1 MSKKDKIP
9 ATPAL
14 HALKGAGV
22 AFTPRPYDYVP
33 HGGTGEAAA
42 QLGVEEHQVIKTLV
56 MQDETGAPL
65 VVLMHG
71 DKEVSTKNL
80 ARQLGRKSVE
90 PCAERDAQRYT
101 GYQVGG
107 ISPFGIR
114 RSLPVYAEKGIL
126 DLERVYING
135 GKRGLLVEIDPAVLV
150 KLLSPTPVEAAL

>member
-1 MSKKDKIP
+1 MAKKDKIP

-33 HGGTGEAAA
+33 HGGTGEAAS
-42 QLGVEEHQVIKTLV
+42 QLKVDEHQVVKTLV
-56 MQDETGAPL
+56 MQDESGEPL

-71 DKEVSTKNL
+71 DREVSTKNL

-114 RSLPVYAEKGIL
+114 RNMPVFVEKGIL
-126 DLERVYING
+126 DLERLYINA
-135 GKRGLLVEIDPAVLV
+135 GKRGLLVEIAPAVLLE
-150 KLLSPTPVEAAL
+150 LLNPTPVEAAL

>member
-22 AFTPRPYDYVP
+22 AFVPRIYDYVA
-33 HGGTGEAAA
+33 HGGTGEAAR
-42 QLGVEEHQVIKTLV
+42 QLGLDEHQVVKTLI
-56 MQDETGAPL
+56 MQDENGDPL

-80 ARQLGRKSVE
+80 ARQLGRKTVE

-107 ISPFGIR
+107 ISPFGTR
-114 RSLPVYAEKGIL
+114 RAMPVFVEKGIL
-126 DLERVYING
+126 ELERLCING
-135 GKRGLLVEIDPAVLV
+135 GKRGLLVEISPQALI
-150 KLLSPTPVEAAL
+150 KLLNPAPVEAAL

>member
-33 HGGTGEAAA
+33 HGGTGEAAR
-42 QLGVEEHQVIKTLV
+42 QLGVDEHQVIKTLV
-56 MQDETGAPL
+56 MQDEGGEPL
-65 VVLMHG
+65 LVLMHG
-71 DKEVSTKNL
+71 DREVSTKNL
-80 ARQLGRKSVE
+80 ARQLGRKSIE

-114 RSLPVYAEKGIL
+114 RALPVYVEKGIL
-126 DLERVYING
+126 ELGRLYINA
-135 GKRGLLVEIDPAVLV
+135 GKRGLLVEIAPAVLI
-150 KLLSPTPVEAAL
+150 KMLQPTPVEAAL

>member
-1 MSKKDKIP
+1 MAKKDKIP

-22 AFTPRPYDYVP
+22 AFIPRPYGYVA
-33 HGGTGEAAA
+33 HGGTGEAAG
-42 QLGVEEHQVIKTLV
+42 QLGVDEHQVVKTLV
-56 MQDETGAPL
+56 MQDESGDPL

-114 RSLPVYAEKGIL
+114 REMPVFVEKGIL

-135 GKRGLLVEIDPAVLV
+135 GKRGLLVEITPAVLL
-150 KLLSPTPVEAAL
+150 KLLNPTPVEAAL

>member
-1 MSKKDKIP
+1 MAKKDKIP

-22 AFTPRPYDYVP
+22 AFTPRLYDYVP
-33 HGGTGEAAA
+33 RGGTGEAAS
-42 QLGVEEHQVIKTLV
+42 QLKVDEHQVIKSLV
-56 MQDETGAPL
+56 MQDESGEPL

-80 ARQLGRKSVE
+80 ARQLGRKSVA

-114 RSLPVYAEKGIL
+114 RKMPVFVEKGIL

-135 GKRGLLVEIDPAVLV
+135 GKRGLLVEITPAVLL
-150 KLLSPTPVEAAL
+150 KMLNPTPVEAAL